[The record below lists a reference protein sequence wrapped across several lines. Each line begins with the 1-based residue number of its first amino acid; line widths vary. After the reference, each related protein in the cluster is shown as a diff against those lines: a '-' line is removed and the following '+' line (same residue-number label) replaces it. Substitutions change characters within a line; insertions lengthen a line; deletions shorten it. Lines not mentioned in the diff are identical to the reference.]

1 MAWRLANSLVVLRDQ
16 LDDRAPG
23 RNKASDGTIA
33 GPGHPRPTRHLPNG
47 AGVVC
52 ALDVTDDPAGNCPI
66 HIIAEHVRLDP
77 HPDLAYVISNS
88 RIASRN
94 TAWEWHR
101 YTGPNPHDR
110 HAHFAVGVG
119 PDSDPRPPYDDT
131 DRWRGVNGGVTPRL
145 LKRGMQGEDVSGLQ
159 KILVGAG
166 LLAPADVDGVFG
178 PKTEAAVKAFQQQLG
193 VEADGVVGPATH
205 GAIARLL
212 QWLAA
217 MG

>member
-1 MAWRLANSLVVLRDQ
+1 
-16 LDDRAPG
+16 
-23 RNKASDGTIA
+23 
-33 GPGHPRPTRHLPNG
+33 
-47 AGVVC
+47 
-52 ALDVTDDPAGNCPI
+52 
-66 HIIAEHVRLDP
+66 
-77 HPDLAYVISNS
+77 
-88 RIASRN
+88 
-94 TAWEWHR
+94 
-101 YTGPNPHDR
+101 
-110 HAHFAVGVG
+110 
-119 PDSDPRPPYDDT
+119 
-131 DRWRGVNGGVTPRL
+131 VTPRL

>member
-1 MAWRLANSLVVLRDQ
+1 MDWRLAGSLVVLRDQ
-16 LDDRAPG
+16 LNTMAPG

-33 GPGHPRPTRHLPNG
+33 SPTHPRPTRHLPND

-52 ALDVTDDPAGNCPI
+52 ALDVTDDPGGGCAI
-66 HIIAEHVRLDP
+66 HSIAERVRLDP

-94 TAWEWHR
+94 TAWVWQA
-101 YTGPNPHDR
+101 YTGSNPHDR

-119 PDSDPRPPYDDT
+119 SDSDPRPPYDDAT
-131 DRWRGVNGGVTPRL
+131 PWRAVGVGVTPRL
-145 LKRGMQGEDVSGLQ
+145 LKRGMSGDDVSGLQ

-166 LLAPADVDGVFG
+166 LLGPADVDGVFG
-178 PKTEAAVKAFQQQLG
+178 AKTEAAVKSFQQQLG

>member
-1 MAWRLANSLVVLRDQ
+1 MAWRLATSLVVLRDQ
-16 LDDRAPG
+16 LDTMAPG
-23 RNKASDGTIA
+23 RNKASDGSIA
-33 GPGHPRPTRHLPNG
+33 GPGHPQPTRHLPNG

-52 ALDVTDDPAGNCPI
+52 ALDVTDDPAGGCAI
-66 HIIAEHVRLDP
+66 HSIAERVRLFP
-77 HPDLAYVISNS
+77 HPNLAYVISNS

-101 YTGPNPHDR
+101 YNGPNPHDR

-119 PDSDPRPPYDDT
+119 PDSDARPPYDDST
-131 DRWRGVNGGVTPRL
+131 GWNVTITPRT
-145 LKRGMQGEDVSGLQ
+145 LKRGMSGDDVSGLQ

-178 PKTEAAVKAFQQQLG
+178 PKTEAAVKTFQQQLG
-193 VEADGVVGPATH
+193 VEADGIVGPATH
-205 GAIARLL
+205 GAIGRLL
-212 QWLAA
+212 EWLAA